1 MALYKNRFL
10 ASAAISVVM
19 ASGIYPA
26 YAADWN
32 GGVSQDWSDAGNWVP
47 GVVPGTTDDVTIRTP
62 DRISLIAPAT
72 VQNLFVN
79 SSTGAF
85 LDISGSGSLNVGS
98 LVAAYDPNQKGTITV
113 SGSNASVTSTFLTTG
128 FGGDGDVF
136 VSNGAS
142 FTTRSAIL
150 AQQANTVSN
159 LTIEGMGTKWIGG
172 ISGTT
177 IGSSGNANFIV
188 RGGAQA
194 KDHAV
199 TIGGNGT
206 STSTATIDGT
216 GTTWDVTGGSLIIGS
231 MGTGDTTVSNGAKVT
246 TNSIVMLGNS
256 STGNGTLN
264 LVGNGSSLTSN
275 SYLSAGYAGTGTINL
290 TDGATLKVKEALIG
304 WTDAATGVVN
314 MSGAGTQWDA
324 SYVQIGVYG
333 EGLATVSDGATLRTT
348 SSSTGVILAQ
358 VSGSKGTLNIGAAAG
373 EIATA
378 AGNINTPWVL
388 LGAGTAKLVFNHTD
402 TNYTFSPFLSGGGT
416 VEHLSGFTTFS
427 GNSAAYTGTTN
438 VSGGQAIV
446 TGALGG
452 VINVL
457 DAGVLGGSG
466 TVGRSGSVV
475 SIGNGGTL
483 SPGLSNSV
491 GTMTVAGNLNFANGS
506 TYVAQILGDSSDSIA
521 VAGGAVSIDNG
532 STLKIALSGPATA
545 KNYTLITAPNIT
557 GFFSTIDWSGL
568 SGYNIS
574 YNNGAVALTR
584 FMESLTSDP
593 RLMSIANILESGN
606 STPGLL
612 DKILSQPEAQ
622 RDEIL
627 QQMSGETH
635 SEVQT
640 TFIQTTRAVNNT
652 VGGRIRAV
660 TDGVAA
666 PSVPAL
672 GYAEEKKTAKD
683 PRFAAFDE
691 KGKSFDVGRFSVWAN
706 GFGSWGKVDGLGSSP
721 DTNLSSG
728 GMLIGGDALVTDDWR
743 AGVFAGYSRSSFDT
757 TITSGDSN
765 NYHAGVYAGTRW
777 SDVAFRTGANY
788 TWHDVDTTRRIS
800 ALGETLRGNYDS
812 DSVNVFGELS
822 YRVDVAPASF
832 EPFVSLAHTRIETDG
847 FTETGGLSALSV
859 EADQV
864 NTTFTTLGLRASA
877 DINIGVVPSVIR
889 GSVGWLHAF
898 GDIDPSTTARFSAGD
913 SFAVSGTPL
922 DKNAALVQ
930 AGMDFTLS
938 PISTLSLSYI
948 GQFSETAYEHG
959 ANAKFQIRF

>member
-10 ASAAISVVM
+10 ASAAILVVM

-47 GVVPGTTDDVTIRTP
+47 SVVPGATDAVTIRTP
-62 DRISLIAPAT
+62 DRISLTAPAT
-72 VQNLFVN
+72 VQSVFVN
-79 SSTGAF
+79 SSTEAF

-98 LVAAYDPNQKGTITV
+98 LIAGYDPNQKGTITV
-113 SGSNASVTSTFLTTG
+113 SGSDASVTSTFFTTG
-128 FGGDGDVF
+128 FGGDGDLF

-142 FTTRSAIL
+142 FTTGSAIL

-159 LTIEGMGTKWIGG
+159 LTIEGLATTWVGG
-172 ISGTT
+172 ASGTT

-194 KDHAV
+194 EDYAV
-199 TIGGNGT
+199 NIGGHST
-206 STSTATIDGT
+206 STSTVTIDGA

-231 MGTGDTTVSNGAKVT
+231 MGTADTTVSNGAKVT
-246 TNSIVMLGNS
+246 TNSIVVLGND
-256 STGNGTLN
+256 STGEGTLN
-264 LVGNGSSLTSN
+264 LSGDGSSLTSN
-275 SYLSAGYAGTGTINL
+275 GYLSAGYAGTGTINL

-304 WTDAATGVVN
+304 WTAPATGVVN
-314 MSGAGTQWDA
+314 MSGAETLWDA
-324 SYVQIGVYG
+324 SYVQIGIYG
-333 EGLATVSDGATLRTT
+333 EGTSTVSDGATIKT
-348 SSSTGVILAQ
+348 STSTGVIIAQ
-358 VSGSKGTLNIGAAAG
+358 EAGSKGTLNIGAAAG
-373 EIATA
+373 ETANA
-378 AGNINTPWVL
+378 AGNITAPRVY
-388 LGAGTAKLVFNHTD
+388 LGAGAAKLVFNHTD
-402 TNYTFSPFLSGGGT
+402 TNYTFSPYLAGGGT

-438 VSGGQAIV
+438 VSGGQAMV

-452 VINVL
+452 VINVV
-457 DAGVLGGSG
+457 DAGMLGGSG
-466 TVGRSGSVV
+466 TVGRSGSAV
-475 SIGNGGTL
+475 SIGNGGIL

-491 GTMTVAGNLNFANGS
+491 GTLTVAGNLNFANGS
-506 TYVAQILGDSSDSIA
+506 TYVAQILGNSSDSIA
-521 VAGGAVSIDNG
+521 VTGGAVSIDSG

-545 KNYTLITAPNIT
+545 KNYTLVSASNIT
-557 GFFSTIDWSGL
+557 GYFSTIDWSGL
-568 SGYNIS
+568 SGYDIS
-574 YNNGAVALTR
+574 YDNGTVALTR
-584 FMESLTSDP
+584 FMENLTADP
-593 RLMSIANILESGN
+593 KLMAIANILESGN
-606 STPGLL
+606 TTPGLL
-612 DKILSQPEAQ
+612 DKILALPQEQ

-640 TFIQTTRAVNNT
+640 AFIQTTRAVNNT

-660 TDGVAA
+660 TDGVAS

-672 GYAEEKKTAKD
+672 GYAEENKTAKD
-683 PRFAAFDE
+683 PRFAAFEE
-691 KGKSFDVGRFSVWAN
+691 KAKGFDIGRFSIWAN
-706 GFGSWGKVDGLGSSP
+706 GFGSWGKVDGLGTSP

-743 AGVFAGYSRSSFDT
+743 AGIFAGYSRSSFDT
-757 TITSGDSN
+757 TGSSGDSN

-777 SDVAFRTGANY
+777 GDVAFRTGANY
-788 TWHDVDTTRRIS
+788 TWHDVDTARRIS

-822 YRVDVAPASF
+822 YRVDMAPASF
-832 EPFVSLAHTRIETDG
+832 EPFASLAHTRIKTDG

-859 EADQV
+859 EGERT

-877 DINIGVVPSVIR
+877 DVDIGVVPSVIR

-913 SFAVSGTPL
+913 SFTVSGTPL
-922 DKNAALVQ
+922 DKDAALVQ

-938 PISTLSLSYI
+938 PISTLSLSYT